1 MSTPILIL
9 GASGSGK
16 STSMRTLDSKKTFMI
31 NVCRK
36 ELPFK
41 SSRSMYTEINNE
53 SNKNGNMLS
62 TDDYDSIK
70 KAVKYVDQKRPEIT
84 TMVIDDSQ
92 YLIVNEFMKKH
103 STQGKGNDVFN
114 LYNNIADNFW
124 NLLWDSKMMR
134 QNLFIVFLHHCETTE
149 FGIIKAKTIGKM
161 LDEKIDIPGMFT
173 IVLYAKREGNKNYFF
188 TQNDGT
194 SPAKTPDG
202 MFLEDKISNDLQL
215 VINSINQY
223 YKGDEK

>member
-1 MSTPILIL
+1 MSIPILVL
-9 GASGSGK
+9 GSSGSGK
-16 STSMRTLDSKKTFMI
+16 STAIRTLNSKETFLV

-41 SSRSMYTEINNE
+41 SARTLYTEIDSE
-53 SNKNGNMLS
+53 KNKTGNMLS

-70 KAVKYVDQKRPEIT
+70 KTMKYIESKRPEIKT
-84 TMVIDDSQ
+84 VIIDDSQ

-124 NLLWDSKMMR
+124 GLLWDSKMMR
-134 QNLFIVFLHHCETTE
+134 SDLFVVFLHHCETTE
-149 FGIIKAKTIGKM
+149 FGIVKAKTIGKM

-194 SPAKTPDG
+194 TPAKTPDG
-202 MFLEDKISNDLQL
+202 MFSDEKIPNDLQT
-215 VINSINQY
+215 VMNSINTY
-223 YKGDEK
+223 YKG